1 MKVFE
6 ISGRDQVL
14 AQTYDMG
21 AFLRYYCGFDVEF
34 FDIDTMQYKEI
45 SDMPTYPSEGSVQI
59 IDGNVVVKF
68 SE

>member
-1 MKVFE
+1 
-6 ISGRDQVL
+6 
-14 AQTYDMG
+14 MG
-21 AFLRYYCGFDVEF
+21 VFLRYYCGFDVEF

-68 SE
+68 SK